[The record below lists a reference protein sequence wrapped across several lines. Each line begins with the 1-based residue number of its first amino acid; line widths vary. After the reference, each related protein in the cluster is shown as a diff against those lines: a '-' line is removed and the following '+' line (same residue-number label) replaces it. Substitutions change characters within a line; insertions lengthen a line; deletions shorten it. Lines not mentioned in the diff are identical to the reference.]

1 MAATAV
7 WLNRTFSSLKM
18 RNYRLLWLGSAS
30 EHTGEWMERT
40 AIGWTVLQLTDS
52 PFMLGLNEALR
63 FIALIAF
70 PFVSGAVADRWNRKK
85 VLIATLVGLGLLSA
99 VIVTLMW
106 SGVLAKGNPVAVYY
120 ILMYSL
126 LSGVLTAFNHPA
138 RGTLLASI
146 VDKANYTNAVSLDS
160 ISVMASRLIGMPLAV
175 AWTWAANND
184 VSGIIG
190 MRFVGCMLAVMWLLW
205 LRAPPTP
212 TQARKESMVANVKEG
227 LRYVAKDEAVLGV
240 TLLAFIPSFFVT
252 GYVSQLPV
260 FAKDVLAI
268 GPAGLYL
275 MNFMAGVGSLIG
287 LIGLAS
293 LGDYRHKGV
302 HLFISIIG
310 SGVSLALFA
319 VSGWLPFS
327 FAMLLVSGATISMF
341 TALRSTVVL
350 LIVPDNLRGRVIAL
364 RELATGTQPVG
375 SLMLGSMSEA
385 WGAPQGLG
393 IMAGLCAV
401 TSAGAMWKLK
411 RVRELE

>member
-7 WLNRTFSSLKM
+7 WLNRTFSSLKL

-63 FIALIAF
+63 FIALIVF
-70 PFVSGAVADRWNRKK
+70 PFVGGAVADRWNRKK
-85 VLIATLVGLGLLSA
+85 LLIATLIGMALLSA
-99 VIVTLMW
+99 IIVALMW
-106 SGVLAKGNPVAVYY
+106 SGVLVKANPIAVYY

-126 LSGVLTAFNHPA
+126 LSGVMTAFNHPA

-146 VDKANYTNAVSLDS
+146 VDKSSYANAVSLDS
-160 ISVMASRLIGMPLAV
+160 ISVMASRLVGMPLAV
-175 AWTWAANND
+175 GWTLIANND

-205 LRAPPTP
+205 LRAPSTP
-212 TQARKESMVANVKEG
+212 PQARRESMTANVKEG

-260 FAKDVLAI
+260 FAESVLDI

-275 MNFMAGVGSLIG
+275 MNFTAGLGSLIG
-287 LIGLAS
+287 LLGLAS
-293 LGDYRHKGV
+293 LGDYKHKGV
-302 HLFISIIG
+302 HLFVSIIG

-319 VSGWLPFS
+319 VSAWVPLS
-327 FAMLLVSGATISMF
+327 FAMLFVSGATISMF

-350 LIVPDNLRGRVIAL
+350 LIVPDHLRGRVIAL

-375 SLMLGSMSEA
+375 SLLLGSMSEA
-385 WGAPQGLG
+385 WGAPMGLG
-393 IMAGLCAV
+393 IMSGLCAV
-401 TSAGAMWKLK
+401 TSAGAMVRLK
-411 RVRELE
+411 RVRDLE